1 MAQELLIAEKPNAA
15 LKIATA
21 LADGKVIKESN
32 QGVPYYIITHN
43 GKDIIVGAAVGHLYS
58 VGEKNKGGWKYPV
71 FDIEWK
77 EASETNKAADYTKKY
92 VSTLKK
98 LAKDAKEFTVA
109 TDYDIEGEVIGL
121 NVVKYICKQKDAN
134 RMKFSTLTKDDLVKS
149 YENKSKTLDWGQANA
164 GETRHFLDWMY
175 GINYSRALSI
185 AIKNA
190 GQFKIISIGRVQG
203 PALKILV
210 DKEEEIKKF
219 VPVPYWQIEL
229 HGKAKS
235 SDIIALHKTDKFWE
249 KDEAQKVFNNCK
261 DKKAVVKD
269 ITKTRFKQD
278 PPVPFD
284 LTSLQMESYKTL
296 GISPKNTLECAQ
308 ALYTEG
314 YISYPRTSSQQLPKE
329 LNLKNILQELSKNS
343 NYATL
348 AKTVLSGKLIPN
360 QGDKTDPA
368 HPAIHP
374 TGIPPKGLEEREAN
388 VYDLIVHR
396 FFAIFGDPATRETQ
410 KIEIDVNKEIFNTSG
425 TITVEKGWH
434 ALYGKYV
441 MLKDEELPQLKIGDE
456 ISVKEIKMLDK
467 ETSPPK
473 RYTPASIIKELEK
486 RGLGT
491 KATRAEIVETLFRRG
506 YVNENS
512 IQATDLGIETVKVL
526 KKYMPEMLDEQL
538 TRHFEEEMESIR
550 EKKLTEE
557 KVLSEAKDTISKI
570 LEKFKKNESD
580 IGKEL
585 LKATLETRD
594 ELSYVGQCMKC
605 GKGDLQIRRGK
616 YGYFVACNRY
626 PECETTFALPS
637 NAKVVPA
644 RKECPVCHY
653 PLVKIIRARKQPQ
666 EICINK
672 DCPTKKV
679 LEAEAPQ
686 LPPEKMICPNDAGQF
701 VLKQSFYGKFYG
713 CSNYPKCRYMM
724 KLDGTVVQPKF
735 KPAEKDKKT
744 AKSKSAKGVEG
755 TDIVKE
761 TAQKKK
767 SSKTTKKIK

>member
-1 MAQELLIAEKPNAA
+1 MVHELIITEKPNSAK
-15 LKIATA
+15 KIAEA

-32 QGVPYYIITHN
+32 NGVPYYLITHGN
-43 GKDIIVGAAVGHLYS
+43 KDIAIGSAVGHLYS
-58 VGEKNKGGWKYPV
+58 VAERNKGKWTYPV

-77 EASETNKAADYTKKY
+77 EASETNKGAAYTKKY
-92 VSTLKK
+92 VAVLKK
-98 LAKDAKEFTVA
+98 LAKDANEFTVA
-109 TDYDIEGEVIGL
+109 TDFDIEGEVIGL
-121 NVVKYICKQKDAN
+121 NIIRFICKKKDAN
-134 RMKFSTLTKDDLVKS
+134 RMKYSTLTKPDLVKS
-149 YENKSKTLDWGQANA
+149 YETKSKTLDWGQANA

-210 DKEEEIKKF
+210 DKEDEIKKF

-229 HGKAKS
+229 HGKAKA
-235 SDIIALHKTDKFWE
+235 SDIVALHKTDKFWK
-249 KDEAQKVFNNCK
+249 KDEAQKVYDTCK
-261 DKKAVVKD
+261 GKKAVVKN
-269 ITKTRFKQD
+269 ITKTRFKQS

-308 ALYTEG
+308 ALYTGG

-329 LNLKNILQELSKNS
+329 LNLKSVLQELAKNS
-343 NYATL
+343 NYTEL

-360 QGDKTDPA
+360 QGEKTDPA

-374 TGIPPKGLEEREAN
+374 TGIPPKGLEDREAK

-410 KIEIDVNKEIFNTSG
+410 KIEIDINKEIFTVSG
-425 TITVEKGWH
+425 TVTVEKGWH
-434 ALYGKYV
+434 TLYGKYA
-441 MLKDEELPQLKIGDE
+441 MMKDEELPQLKIGEE
-456 ISVKEIKMLDK
+456 ITVKEILMLAE

-538 TRHFEEEMESIR
+538 TRHFEEEMEEIR
-550 EKKLTEE
+550 GKKQTEE
-557 KVLSEAKDTISKI
+557 KVLGEAKDTINKI

-594 ELSYVGQCMKC
+594 ELSYVGKCMKC

-616 YGYFVACNRY
+616 YGLFVACNKY
-626 PECETTFALPS
+626 PECQTTFNLPPF
-637 NAKVVPA
+637 AKVVPA
-644 RKECPVCHY
+644 RKECPACGY
-653 PLVKIIRARKQPQ
+653 PMVKVIKARKQPQ
-666 EICINK
+666 ELCVNK
-672 DCPTKKV
+672 DCPTKKQ
-679 LEAEAPQ
+679 LEAEAPKLTAAQ
-686 LPPEKMICPNDAGQF
+686 MICPNDGGQF
-701 VLKQSFYGKFYG
+701 ILKQSFYGKFYG
-713 CSNYPKCRYMM
+713 CSNYPKCRFMM
-724 KLDGTVVQPKF
+724 KLDGTVVAPKF
-735 KPAEKDKKT
+735 KPAEEKVKKEKAPKKAAAKKT
-744 AKSKSAKGVEG
+744 V
-755 TDIVKE
+755 
-761 TAQKKK
+761 KKK
-767 SSKTTKKIK
+767 VVKAPTEETQ